1 MKAAYNIVYMGNQND
16 QPYAAF
22 GARIKFLRE
31 QWQQTVDEVSG
42 TLEIDHNALHLIE
55 SGKQLPSAEMLD
67 MLISHFLLTE
77 DQADDLRELAEGP
90 QDSADVVSG
99 VLEDIIN
106 KQVVMYMPIDN
117 RVVYSDS
124 MQANVNDNGVILQF
138 SQQAPGAQQPTV
150 VSRVGMSREHAEK
163 VIAVLSQTL
172 QAHDANKDR
181 RNLPPK
187 AQ

>member
-1 MKAAYNIVYMGNQND
+1 MGNQND

-77 DQADDLRELAEGP
+77 DQADDLRELA
-90 QDSADVVSG
+90 
-99 VLEDIIN
+99 VLP
-106 KQVVMYMPIDN
+106 VHRRCH
-117 RVVYSDS
+117 RVL
-124 MQANVNDNGVILQF
+124 GGEL
-138 SQQAPGAQQPTV
+138 
-150 VSRVGMSREHAEK
+150 K
-163 VIAVLSQTL
+163 
-172 QAHDANKDR
+172 
-181 RNLPPK
+181 
-187 AQ
+187 